1 MNLRVGL
8 QATASPDLGPVAICT
23 ISFSGLRS
31 FLCTEQLCSLKGV
44 YDLDRTQTV
53 NR

>member
-23 ISFSGLRS
+23 ISFSGLRK
-31 FLCTEQLCSLKGV
+31 CTEQLCSLKGV